1 MKTLSEW
8 LNEGCKRFCGD
19 SEYTSGYNPQ
29 ITKRIE
35 CNSGLSLSIQAS
47 EGHYCSPRENS
58 KCNTYEIYSEF
69 EIGFPSEKIDEIIGY
84 AEQPEIPT
92 DTVYGYVPREVIELV
107 IEKNGGIK
115 GWQTK

>member
-19 SEYTSGYNPQ
+19 SEHTSGYNSQ

-58 KCNTYEIYSEF
+58 KRNTYEIYSEF
-69 EIGFPSEKIDEIIGY
+69 EVGFPSEKINEIICY
-84 AEQPEIPT
+84 AEQQEIPT
-92 DTVYGYVPREVIELV
+92 NTVYGYVPREVIELV